1 MRIDSRGT
9 VCMFTRKS
17 EQKRATK
24 RKRDPLAA
32 GVRKVTGKESRSLNL
47 VDTQSIVMQACGEED
62 EVSSREKSRER
73 VCVCVS
79 EWQRERELG
88 EGETHTEG

>member
-1 MRIDSRGT
+1 M
-9 VCMFTRKS
+9 
-17 EQKRATK
+17 
-24 RKRDPLAA
+24 AA

-73 VCVCVS
+73 VCVCVYVYVVVA
-79 EWQRERELG
+79 ERKRARRG
-88 EGETHTEG
+88 RDTHRGIK

>member
-1 MRIDSRGT
+1 M
-9 VCMFTRKS
+9 
-17 EQKRATK
+17 
-24 RKRDPLAA
+24 AA

-73 VCVCVS
+73 VCVCVCMS

-88 EGETHTEG
+88 EGEIHTEG

>member
-1 MRIDSRGT
+1 MSKRER
-9 VCMFTRKS
+9 RKERES
-17 EQKRATK
+17 
-24 RKRDPLAA
+24 PLAA

-73 VCVCVS
+73 VCVCMCVYVCMS